1 MAIATSTALA
11 IGGIATSAAGAG
23 ASFIQAAKQ
32 QGLQRKAE
40 AAAEKAMA
48 EARKKLD
55 VNFYDQLSINKEPYE
70 LQREALLSQG
80 AQAITAAQE
89 GERNVAA
96 TAGRVAMAQNEAQG
110 QIRTAMGREMQD
122 LERLSATEESRLRDV
137 NVQIDM
143 EQAKGAQLAARDAQ
157 RQAAAANAAGLAAI
171 QQGGQQ
177 ALNLVPLYAK
187 QSTAKLNQGAVFSNP
202 NAYTNV
208 PGQPQGLAVKQTT
221 MGGVGQIPQTTAAKI
236 SIGNELQGAYNP
248 YAANFTPTEFT
259 NIVPQQ
265 NLGYNYQRT
274 GSMSGPG
281 WNAAGFDIGAMP
293 YDPLNPY
300 NQ

>member
-1 MAIATSTALA
+1 MAIATSSALA

-122 LERLSATEESRLRDV
+122 LERLSATEESRLRDI

-143 EQAKGAQLAARDAQ
+143 ERAKGAQLAARDAQ
-157 RQAAAANAAGLAAI
+157 RQAAAANAAGLSAI
-171 QQGGQQ
+171 QQVGQQ
-177 ALNLVPLYAK
+177 ALNLVPLYAEK
-187 QSTAKLNQGAVFSNP
+187 NMPLSNLQKAPLRGTINNNAENISRPFSETLGKSPFNVINTFSEFTSNP
-202 NAYTNV
+202 
-208 PGQPQGLAVKQTT
+208 QT
-221 MGGVGQIPQTTAAKI
+221 QN
-236 SIGNELQGAYNP
+236 SYDP
-248 YAANFTPTEFT
+248 Y
-259 NIVPQQ
+259 
-265 NLGYNYQRT
+265 
-274 GSMSGPG
+274 M
-281 WNAAGFDIGAMP
+281 
-293 YDPLNPY
+293 DPLNPY
-300 NQ
+300 GAYQSLLYNPNKG

>member
-1 MAIATSTALA
+1 MAAATTIAAV
-11 IGGIATSAAGAG
+11 GVGVSAAGAG

-96 TAGRVAMAQNEAQG
+96 TAGRVAMAQNDAQG
-110 QIRTAMGREMQD
+110 QIRTAMGKEMQD
-122 LERLSATEESRLRDV
+122 LERLSATEESRLRDI

-143 EQAKGAQLAARDAQ
+143 ERAKGAQLAARDAQ
-157 RQAAAANAAGLAAI
+157 RQAAQATQQGIAGIQNAA
-171 QQGGQQ
+171 QQF
-177 ALNLVPLYAK
+177 LTSFVPLYAEK
-187 QSTAKLNQGAVFSNP
+187 NMPLSNLQKAPLRGTINTNAENISRPFSETLGKSPFNVINTFSEFTSNP
-202 NAYTNV
+202 
-208 PGQPQGLAVKQTT
+208 QT
-221 MGGVGQIPQTTAAKI
+221 QN
-236 SIGNELQGAYNP
+236 SYDP
-248 YAANFTPTEFT
+248 Y
-259 NIVPQQ
+259 
-265 NLGYNYQRT
+265 
-274 GSMSGPG
+274 M
-281 WNAAGFDIGAMP
+281 
-293 YDPLNPY
+293 DPLNPY
-300 NQ
+300 GAYKSLLY

>member
-1 MAIATSTALA
+1 MAAATTIAAV
-11 IGGIATSAAGAG
+11 GVGVSAAGAG
-23 ASFIQAAKQ
+23 ASFVQAAKQ

-122 LERLSATEESRLRDV
+122 LERLSATEESRLRDI

-143 EQAKGAQLAARDAQ
+143 ERAKGAQLAARDAQ
-157 RQAAAANAAGLAAI
+157 RQSAQATQQGIAGIQNAA
-171 QQGGQQ
+171 QQY
-177 ALNLVPLYAK
+177 LTSFVPLYAAK
-187 QSTAKLNQGAVFSNP
+187 SPSPTAPGHGVLQSGQNP
-202 NAYTNV
+202 APNFGPFGDLSQAYTNYQAQQSKFPSV
-208 PGQPQGLAVKQTT
+208 PMRYADEIRPFINSPTPSAPSQGF
-221 MGGVGQIPQTTAAKI
+221 
-236 SIGNELQGAYNP
+236 NNP
-248 YAANFTPTEFT
+248 
-259 NIVPQQ
+259 
-265 NLGYNYQRT
+265 NYD
-274 GSMSGPG
+274 
-281 WNAAGFDIGAMP
+281 AI
-293 YDPLNPY
+293 LNPY
-300 NQ
+300 NYTPYIPYLPDFGNY

>member
-1 MAIATSTALA
+1 MAAATTIAAV
-11 IGGIATSAAGAG
+11 GVGVSAAGAG

-122 LERLSATEESRLRDV
+122 LERLSATEESRLRDI

-143 EQAKGAQLAARDAQ
+143 ERAKGAQLAARDAQ
-157 RQAAAANAAGLAAI
+157 RQAAQATQQGIAGIQNAA
-171 QQGGQQ
+171 QQY
-177 ALNLVPLYAK
+177 LTSFVPLYAAK
-187 QSTAKLNQGAVFSNP
+187 STPTLNQGTVFSNP

-221 MGGVGQIPQTTAAKI
+221 MGGVGQIPQKTAAKI
-236 SIGNELQGAYNP
+236 SIGNELQGAFNP

-259 NIVPQQ
+259 NIVPEQ

-281 WNAAGFDIGAMP
+281 WNAAGFDIGVMP
-293 YDPLNPY
+293 YDPFKPY
-300 NQ
+300 

>member
-1 MAIATSTALA
+1 MAAATTIAAV
-11 IGGIATSAAGAG
+11 GVGVSAAGAG

-110 QIRTAMGREMQD
+110 QIRTAMGKEMQD
-122 LERLSATEESRLRDV
+122 LERLSATEESRLRDI

-157 RQAAAANAAGLAAI
+157 QQAAQAT
-171 QQGGQQ
+171 QQGIAGIQNTAQQ
-177 ALNLVPLYAK
+177 VLTSFVPLYANNK
-187 QSTAKLNQGAVFSNP
+187 GALQQEALSKMTFTPDQFKSFG
-202 NAYTNV
+202 NV
-208 PGQPQGLAVKQTT
+208 PGNILGAPGSEGFSNLDFTAIANLSPNQFDRFKRSLSDTQYNMLFQNPTYLSNYQ
-221 MGGVGQIPQTTAAKI
+221 QI
-236 SIGNELQGAYNP
+236 NP
-248 YAANFTPTEFT
+248 YA
-259 NIVPQQ
+259 I
-265 NLGYNYQRT
+265 T
-274 GSMSGPG
+274 GKR
-281 WNAAGFDIGAMP
+281 
-293 YDPLNPY
+293 
-300 NQ
+300 